1 MRGGGFYYGELL
13 RLAMKN
19 YTAQRRLWL
28 PSLLRLKLGA
38 RRFDLFGLFIVFVLS
53 GSFFAQAQQVE
64 PAPAVT
70 VQELEDLA
78 AVMEDEAARDNCFP
92 ESAPCSRPGKT
103 PKWSRPWQA
112 LAPG

>member
-38 RRFDLFGLFIVFVLS
+38 RRFGLFGLFIVFILS
-53 GSFFAQAQQVE
+53 G
-64 PAPAVT
+64 PAGDT
-70 VQELEDLA
+70 VDDRHRHGNQKKG
-78 AVMEDEAARDNCFP
+78 M
-92 ESAPCSRPGKT
+92 RP
-103 PKWSRPWQA
+103 
-112 LAPG
+112 